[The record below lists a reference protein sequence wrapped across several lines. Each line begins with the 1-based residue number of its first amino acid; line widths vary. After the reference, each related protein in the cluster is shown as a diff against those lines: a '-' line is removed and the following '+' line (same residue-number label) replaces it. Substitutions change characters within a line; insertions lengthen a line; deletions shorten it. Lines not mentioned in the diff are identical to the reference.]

1 MVLSDVPPISLIN
14 GQYGNEWLR
23 STFKFGGLNTCN
35 TLFIQLLVVE
45 DRFKKRGFF
54 DFIRVAFRTIVEA
67 NHFLFIVP
75 ETINYD
81 DFDETLA
88 DNTLRMRFKQYRAR
102 ETKPI
107 ISKLPF
113 VSGESEFK
121 WEVFHFTRQE
131 FDPALCPRIAKVK
144 DNDDLTL
151 IFNAKSD
158 VLQKIYGEFY
168 IAELVEAQNDN
179 MKAVSLESENSSYA
193 VGFMNATTL
202 YDAEFMNSEYDL
214 QPFNYLMKHRDPD
227 TSVSSKSMQYLNAQA
242 DTSAID
248 ADSSETEMKST
259 ADDHV
264 LLLVLEHNPSKAL
277 STDDLRSA
285 LLSDAFSLDRDTRLV
300 YVTSGNWVRRHLK
313 RDLGLLAS
321 DKSPAKVYSQDDHNA
336 FIIQLYGIL
345 PEFENRAKDFL
356 PFMFNQF
363 PNVDYAVISVPRLDP
378 ETVLLQEFYRAK
390 PRPNSSVT
398 QELYVY
404 HRANLVNDF
413 HVRPAIRMDQPEIL
427 NLTRQMHPFDR
438 TLLTKDLNNY
448 MKFGRE
454 PDGNELIC
462 YVAICLGKIVG
473 VLIARV
479 EERFKLNTL
488 VSCLGDLYA
497 VRPRRQIVFSHDVVK
512 SEVGPQSRI
521 LHCPLDD
528 PPPALYH
535 ISRNLIMEPKLVL
548 NARVVVVGA
557 SSTSLAFLEHII
569 FASHIRF
576 NNLTL
581 LTPHGI
587 PGDTEES
594 ENRRV
599 SLFFPPQLLHARPAT
614 PRANSTTNQKLITID
629 GTHEMSYDLLVLAPG
644 TQYHPPMPTRI
655 DPKVIAER
663 RRKPPCEVIGIS
675 TKDRAS
681 NLFLL
686 NDEYTTLEAIRFIEK
701 NLITDKSDLKRLER
715 KASLQT
721 AALLEDPYAEE
732 KPHSNPVEGP
742 IIVFGDCVN
751 AYSCVYGLLNMGVPG
766 VRIVMMHPCRK
777 PDVGFGMISQN
788 RTPRVE
794 TEIEENPSTD
804 TKPQCHSLLSV
815 FDDYTVESAVHEE
828 MQKAGVR
835 ILRKCV
841 LVHWN
846 NDPNALSVDEIKS
859 GVFIA
864 EGREVRIRCV
874 VVIIPGKVASQAF
887 FSFAEKKVDRAF
899 FKAVNDACLV
909 FDKQLVIDT
918 NFHTSDPSI
927 RAAGPATKYRRIY
940 YNDKY
945 THALCNSLE
954 VGERLAKAFLTEF
967 DPNSKLPTA
976 PTRDEHYFLPVFK
989 MPRVVQAVLPGGYN
1003 YLKVWKPGYKKN
1015 VLLRGSTANFTFPVS
1030 NYVSLYSTHEK
1041 AVNDLVSR
1049 YDDGLIEDFYSF
1061 FGEPWAMALFHD
1073 RFEELKQEIHD
1084 LGCKPKDAG
1093 AEPLIESIRMRQ
1105 ALTDKI
1111 SEETYKIIRY
1121 EHLSMGLKY
1130 ETEKRIINF
1139 IENNYDLLPIR
1150 NCLEQTGQ
1158 VATVDPP
1165 VHETT
1170 PGKVDG
1176 PEAASVRTVDLV
1188 PPPLAFS
1195 RVV

>member
-1 MVLSDVPPISLIN
+1 
-14 GQYGNEWLR
+14 
-23 STFKFGGLNTCN
+23 
-35 TLFIQLLVVE
+35 
-45 DRFKKRGFF
+45 
-54 DFIRVAFRTIVEA
+54 
-67 NHFLFIVP
+67 
-75 ETINYD
+75 
-81 DFDETLA
+81 
-88 DNTLRMRFKQYRAR
+88 
-102 ETKPI
+102 
-107 ISKLPF
+107 
-113 VSGESEFK
+113 
-121 WEVFHFTRQE
+121 
-131 FDPALCPRIAKVK
+131 
-144 DNDDLTL
+144 
-151 IFNAKSD
+151 
-158 VLQKIYGEFY
+158 
-168 IAELVEAQNDN
+168 

-259 ADDHV
+259 ADVIESVQKSDTESV
-264 LLLVLEHNPSKAL
+264 LKAFCEEIGQFLEHNPSKAL

-479 EERFKLNTL
+479 EEHIDWLRANYNLEDYVYFMQHGKHEFATLIHFLLTSTVHSRTRLFLREVMRQAEKTCFFYLIYPPFAMDTRFKLNTL

-599 SLFFPPQLLHARPAT
+599 SLFFPPHYMQDRRRLGQIALRT
-614 PRANSTTNQKLITID
+614 SANVVSGTLTAINRNQKLITID

-777 PDVGFGMISQN
+777 PD
-788 RTPRVE
+788 E

-874 VVIIPGKVASQAF
+874 AF

-1015 VLLRGSTANFTFPVS
+1015 VLLRGSTANFGRILITGVPNLGPGYFYMHLDEVNRISRIVCLSKQTFPVS

-1139 IENNYDLLPIR
+1139 IENNYDLLPMYAKPDMVR
-1150 NCLEQTGQ
+1150 Q
-1158 VATVDPP
+1158 VN
-1165 VHETT
+1165 
-1170 PGKVDG
+1170 
-1176 PEAASVRTVDLV
+1176 R
-1188 PPPLAFS
+1188 
-1195 RVV
+1195 